1 MSESKDMNDEQLQK
15 LYELAQARRAG
26 EPRGCDIAPEAMVD
40 ILTHKLPEAEHRR
53 ILLAIMA
60 NPSCRR
66 EFELL
71 RAVSQDE
78 GRPAGRR
85 RTFFVPVSV
94 AAALAL
100 LIGGGLYWKNL
111 EGPAADPNRA
121 AAVSEVGLVTP
132 GPGDAAPADRRFVW
146 RAVPGTLRY
155 DFSLTTASG
164 QLVYAATRPDTSLTI
179 PDSVRVES
187 GDLRW
192 WVEATTGDG
201 RQFRSAIRRLRTTS
215 P

>member
-1 MSESKDMNDEQLQK
+1 MKDMNDERLQE
-15 LYELAQARRAG
+15 LYELAQARRAA
-26 EPRGCDIAPEAMVD
+26 EPRECDIAPETMVD
-40 ILTHKLPEAEHRR
+40 ILTHRLPEAEHRR
-53 ILLAIMA
+53 ILLAVMA
-60 NPSCRR
+60 SPHCRR

-71 RAVSQDE
+71 RAVSQGE
-78 GRPAGRR
+78 GRPERRR
-85 RTFFVPVSV
+85 RTFVVPVSL

-100 LIGGGLYWKNL
+100 LIGGGLYWKSL
-111 EGPAADPNRA
+111 EGPGADPNRA

-132 GPGDAAPADRRFVW
+132 DAGGAVRADRRFVW
-146 RAVPGTLRY
+146 RAMPGTLHY

-164 QLVYAATRPDTSLTI
+164 QLVYAATRADTSLTI

-201 RQFRSAIRRLRTTS
+201 RQFRSTIRRLRTIS